1 MVLDKLIDARLDNTV
16 TEEFIKDLYNME
28 NYVLEDFVQMRTM
41 NREMNEYKTEN
52 DLIMQLAREAIKIN
66 MKLSPGT
73 QFSFYK
79 TNEGYKLMEQ
89 VKDLTE
95 LDVRYHWD
103 VINNLLHKFGLEHY
117 ITKKPP
123 ITVMDKKQRQ
133 LLDFI

>member
-1 MVLDKLIDARLDNTV
+1 
-16 TEEFIKDLYNME
+16 
-28 NYVLEDFVQMRTM
+28 
-41 NREMNEYKTEN
+41 MNEYKTEN

-89 VKDLTE
+89 VKSLNE
-95 LDVRYHWD
+95 IDVRYHWD
-103 VINNLLHKFGLEHY
+103 VINNLLIKFGLESY
-117 ITKKPP
+117 VTKKPP